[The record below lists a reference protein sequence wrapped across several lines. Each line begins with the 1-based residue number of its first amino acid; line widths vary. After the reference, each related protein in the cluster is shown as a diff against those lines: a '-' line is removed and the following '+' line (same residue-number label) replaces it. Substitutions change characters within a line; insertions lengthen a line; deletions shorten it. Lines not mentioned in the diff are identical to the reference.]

1 MTTQL
6 LVPSR
11 LSPALSPSSR
21 CHMRSRTY
29 PHPDKQNRLLHCPL
43 ATGCPSVVFALC
55 VCVCVVQLLT
65 TTVLLVGYGDYV
77 PGTHGG
83 RIIAIFAGLSGLF
96 LIAALIAI
104 LSFFLRLSRAETKVG
119 VAVHCVV
126 PWLGI
131 FLARYPQ
138 ILVEPCFC
146 PGRVAVCVYPS
157 PALPSLGVSVSSR
170 SGGHVPEE
178 TRA

>member
-11 LSPALSPSSR
+11 LSPALSRCSH
-21 CHMRSRTY
+21 CHMRSRTCA
-29 PHPDKQNRLLHCPL
+29 PTQQNRLLYCLL

-157 PALPSLGVSVSSR
+157 PALPSLGVSVSALRWSR
-170 SGGHVPEE
+170 S
-178 TRA
+178 